1 MEQKQL
7 MALGAYA
14 LAGLGVLIAL
24 FGHWFLPVLMLGT
37 AVILWFTSDEHKVRV
52 EERHLQEIEDYA
64 NRREGR
70 EEK

>member
-1 MEQKQL
+1 MEPKQL

-24 FGHWFLPVLMLGT
+24 FGHWFMPVLMLGT
-37 AVILWFTSDEHKVRV
+37 AVILWVQAGEHQARV
-52 EERHLQEIEDYA
+52 TDRHIQEIEDFA

-70 EEK
+70 EES

>member
-1 MEQKQL
+1 MEPKQL

-14 LAGLGVLIAL
+14 LAGLAVLIAL
-24 FGHWFLPVLMLGT
+24 FGHWVLPVLMLGT
-37 AVILWFTSDEHKVRV
+37 AVLLWFESGEPKTRV
-52 EERHLQEIEDYA
+52 TDKHIQEIEDFA